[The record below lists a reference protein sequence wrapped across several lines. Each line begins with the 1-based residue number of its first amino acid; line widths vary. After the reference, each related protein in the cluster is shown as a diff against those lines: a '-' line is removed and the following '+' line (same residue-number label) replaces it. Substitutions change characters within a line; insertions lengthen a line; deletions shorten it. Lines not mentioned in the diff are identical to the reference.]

1 MELIYDVSLEVYIST
16 EEAALLYRYISL
28 HPDYK
33 KHITIGHFAYNYKDF
48 VNEEPLYLRLTKKVL
63 NICAAVLEDQDFN
76 IVEDI
81 VPKKDLIDKFYEWSK
96 IICDE
101 EDLIE
106 DYRTQYDYLKYH
118 QIVKEDDYFSLA
130 KYFRT
135 KFHEIEYLRLQ
146 VESEP
151 SIASKIKRYFGF

>member
-28 HPDYK
+28 HPEHK
-33 KHITIGHFAYNYKDF
+33 KHITIGHFACNYKDF
-48 VNEEPLYLRLTKKVL
+48 VNEEPLYLRLTKDVL
-63 NICAAVLEDQDFN
+63 DVCVAVLEDQDFN

-81 VPKKDLIDKFYEWSK
+81 APKKDLIDKFYEWSK

-106 DYRTQYDYLKYH
+106 DYRTQYDLLIYH
-118 QIVKEDDYFSLA
+118 KIVK
-130 KYFRT
+130 RR
-135 KFHEIEYLRLQ
+135 RLFQ
-146 VESEP
+146 P
-151 SIASKIKRYFGF
+151 WKIFQN